1 MSKIVKLEDVC
12 SKGSSNIAQKDLAG
26 IDGKYK
32 VFGASGYIQNVN
44 FYHQE
49 NDYIAIVKDGSG
61 VGRVMLLPKKSSIIG
76 TLQYI
81 IPNPDIDVRFL
92 YYNLIE
98 LNLSKY
104 ASGAAIPHIYFR
116 DYRNEQIH
124 IPSLERQRE
133 IAAVLDK
140 ANKLIEKRKE
150 QLRELEALAESVF
163 YDLFGDPVTN
173 HKEWKKM
180 QLDKLAE
187 ITSSKRI
194 FAEEYTSNGIP
205 FYRSKEIAELGEGK
219 DISIELFISCG
230 KYKEIKKVYDIPKK
244 GDILIAAIGATIGKM
259 WIVDDRDSF
268 YFKDGNILWV
278 KNNGFEPV
286 YLSNVLYRIIDKIKE
301 RLTNGGAYP
310 ALTILTMKSLEIIY
324 PPIELQKQFA
334 TIIEKIEEQKRKVKE
349 AIKES
354 EDLFHRL
361 MQDML
366 TPKYQKK

>member
-104 ASGAAIPHIYFR
+104 ASGAAIPHIYFS

-173 HKEWKKM
+173 PKGWKTCKVIEQATCIVPGRDKPKSFTGDIPWITTADLQHLSYTHKANLFLSRE
-180 QLDKLAE
+180 E
-187 ITSSKRI
+187 I
-194 FAEEYTSNGIP
+194 SNVKAKVIPTGSVIMTCVGDLGI
-205 FYRSKEIAELGEGK
+205 
-219 DISIELFISCG
+219 ISITGNEMVINQQLHAFICG
-230 KYKEIKKVYDIPKK
+230 
-244 GDILIAAIGATIGKM
+244 
-259 WIVDDRDSF
+259 
-268 YFKDGNILWV
+268 
-278 KNNGFEPV
+278 
-286 YLSNVLYRIIDKIKE
+286 DKISNMF
-301 RLTNGGAYP
+301 LAYNLSCRKDYMYKMASSTTVP
-310 ALTILTMKSLEIIY
+310 YMNKTICNNIPIMLPT
-324 PPIELQKQFA
+324 IELQNQFA
-334 TIIEKIEEQKRKVKE
+334 EIIEKIEEQKAKVKE
-349 AIKES
+349 ALKES
-354 EDLFHRL
+354 EGLFQRL
-361 MQDML
+361 MQDMFN
-366 TPKYQKK
+366 PQHQQK

>member
-140 ANKLIEKRKE
+140 ANKLIEKRKK
-150 QLRELEALAESVF
+150 QLCELDALAESVF

-173 HKEWKKM
+173 PKGWKKK
-180 QLDKLAE
+180 KL
-187 ITSSKRI
+187 
-194 FAEEYTSNGIP
+194 G
-205 FYRSKEIAELGEGK
+205 ELGTWQSGGTPSRKNMSFFNGNIPWVTSGELNDIYIDSSFEKITANAVKESNAKIIPKGSLLLGMYDTAALKSSINNVELSCNQAIAYSTLNNAICDTLFVYYIIQLNKELYKKEQRGVRQKNLNLSMIK
-219 DISIELFISCG
+219 DIEIIS
-230 KYKEIKKVYDIPKK
+230 P
-244 GDILIAAIGATIGKM
+244 
-259 WIVDDRDSF
+259 
-268 YFKDGNILWV
+268 
-278 KNNGFEPV
+278 
-286 YLSNVLYRIIDKIKE
+286 
-301 RLTNGGAYP
+301 
-310 ALTILTMKSLEIIY
+310 SLEH
-324 PPIELQKQFA
+324 QKQFA